1 MPETLSDDILA
12 KMHAPQKKGFPIANR
27 ETLTKYD
34 AFLFGIP
41 TRFGNMP
48 AQMKVRPF
56 LFLFFW
62 AFVLCVLTHFYL
74 LNIGILG
81 CYWRSLESWCS

>member
-48 AQMKVRPF
+48 AQMKVCPF
-56 LFLFFW
+56 FSGIYFMRFNASLF
-62 AFVLCVLTHFYL
+62 V
-74 LNIGILG
+74 
-81 CYWRSLESWCS
+81 